1 MDNFD
6 DLMTCDNC
14 CRVWDGNAQ
23 CPCRLIITS
32 SSDDELF
39 PSDNENENQYFTNPL
54 LDDNKINKDIYFQ
67 KWKSYIVMKCNEK
80 RHDILDNKFYTKKE
94 MNRFYGDNYIWN
106 QQSPKMLYIKRDLFN
121 LIQSCENVS
130 DDKIKLLI
138 DILFQKIY

>member
-32 SSDDELF
+32 SSDSSSEDELF
-39 PSDNENENQYFTNPL
+39 PSDNENN
-54 LDDNKINKDIYFQ
+54 NKFNKDFHFQ

-80 RHDILDNKFYTKKE
+80 RYDILDDEMYTKKE
-94 MNRFYGDNYIWN
+94 MNQFYGDDYLWN
-106 QQSPKMLYIKRDLFN
+106 QQSPRKLYIKKDLFN
-121 LIQSCENVS
+121 LIQSCENIP
-130 DDKIKLLI
+130 DNKIKLLI